1 MEIDPQLKK
10 KLSTK
15 QKKDAHLHSADHVL
29 ADELSKKFGD
39 QAHFG
44 FYLKIA
50 TTHSHSVL
58 RRIAGE
64 VAESGKAKNPG
75 ALFAFLIK
83 KEKENEH
90 GAAN

>member
-1 MEIDPQLKK
+1 MEIDPKLKA
-10 KLSTK
+10 KLSAK
-15 QKKDAHLHSADHVL
+15 QKKDMHLHSADHVL

-44 FYLKIA
+44 FYLKMA

-64 VAESGKAKNPG
+64 VAESSKAKNPG

-83 KEKENEH
+83 KEKE
-90 GAAN
+90 